1 MRKAGV
7 IFWRVI
13 AGFLTLS
20 GIGFLIYLAT
30 ITATPS
36 ICNPSADN
44 IVQNLILGFF
54 AGMATMFATVWLS
67 HFGIAFWRGFR
78 IAAIDVFRRPL
89 YRSPEISKQPL
100 GSVNRVLLYKRDISL
115 PDARWYVSS
124 PFLGLLL
131 AGVCVLPFTP
141 IHESSWQGTAQFYST
156 LTCIVLL
163 YGFALP
169 IAAIIQSKNDPQ
181 SKHKLFQI
189 LFSPEKVFAEF
200 KYGLAS
206 IPLHGLSAS
215 EITDDRLKTLSEDF
229 GPPHVGLYIRSLYA
243 ERRGELELSDTLL
256 SEAFALVKEHP
267 EFALFKARTCYEYA
281 INRALRAGDK
291 EEFDQAFALGNSILP
306 LEPGPSKLHT
316 VETYVWGSKE
326 EAFREAEAVI
336 EAEKANP
343 ELQHYWTETQAWF
356 ERNLAG
362 FKFSDSLS

>member
-54 AGMATMFATVWLS
+54 AGMATMFATIWLS
-67 HFGIAFWRGFR
+67 HFGIAFWRGFQ
-78 IAAIDVFRRPL
+78 IVAIDIFRLPVFR
-89 YRSPEISKQPL
+89 SPGISKQPL
-100 GSVNRVLLYKRDISL
+100 GSVTRVLLYKRAITLSDT
-115 PDARWYVSS
+115 RWYASS

-131 AGVCVLPFTP
+131 AGVLALPFVP
-141 IHESSWQGTAQFYST
+141 VRESSWQGTAQFYST
-156 LTCIVLL
+156 LTCIILL
-163 YGFALP
+163 YGFTLP
-169 IAAIIQSKNDPQ
+169 IAAIIQSKNDPH

-189 LFSPEKVFAEF
+189 LFAPEKAYAEF

-215 EITDDRLKTLSEDF
+215 EITDERLKTLSEDF

-243 ERRGELELSDTLL
+243 ERRGELELSDSLL
-256 SEAFALVKEHP
+256 AQAYALVKEHP

-281 INRALRAGDK
+281 ITRALRAGDK
-291 EEFDQAFALGNSILP
+291 EEFDLAVALGNSILP
-306 LEPGPSKLHT
+306 IEPGPSKLHA
-316 VETYVWGSKE
+316 VEAYVWGSKE
-326 EAFREAEAVI
+326 EAVLEAVKVI
-336 EAEKANP
+336 ESERTHP
-343 ELQHYWTETQAWF
+343 ELQAYWSETRDWF
-356 ERNLAG
+356 ERHFSG
-362 FKFSDSLS
+362 FEYSNE

>member
-44 IVQNLILGFF
+44 IVQNLILGFL
-54 AGMATMFATVWLS
+54 AGMATIFASMWLV

-78 IAAIDVFRRPL
+78 VVAIDVFRRPI
-89 YRSPEISKQPL
+89 YRSPGISKQPL
-100 GSVNRVLLYKRDISL
+100 GSVNRVLLYKREITL

-131 AGVCVLPFTP
+131 AGICVLPFTP
-141 IHESSWQGTAQFYST
+141 IRESSWQGTAQFYST
-156 LTCIVLL
+156 LTCIILL
-163 YGFALP
+163 YGFTLP

-189 LFSPEKVFAEF
+189 LFSPEKVFAEI
-200 KYGLAS
+200 KYALGF
-206 IPLHGLSAS
+206 IPLHGLSAT
-215 EITDDRLKTLSEDF
+215 EINDEKLASLSADF
-229 GPPHVGLYIRSLYA
+229 GPPHIGLYVRSLYA
-243 ERRGELELSDTLL
+243 EMRGELELSDTLL
-256 SEAFALVKEHP
+256 IQAYALVKEHP

-291 EEFDQAFALGNSILP
+291 EEFDLAVSLGNSIQP
-306 LEPGPSKLHT
+306 LEPGPSKLSA
-316 VETYVWGSKE
+316 VESYVWGSKE
-326 EAFREAEAVI
+326 EAFREAQAVI
-336 EAEKANP
+336 EAERASP
-343 ELQHYWTETQAWF
+343 ELHHYWKETLAWF
-356 ERNLAG
+356 ERAFSG